1 MANGDPATG
10 AVCVLGFDVGSRR
23 IGIALGNTLSGTARP
38 LAVVEVGAQG
48 ADWRRIE
55 SLIRDWRPDR
65 LIVGEPLTLDGA
77 SQPATVRAR
86 AFAHEMG
93 ARFALPVDL
102 VDERSSSREA
112 DQRFAERRRSGQARR
127 RDGDAI
133 DAVAAEVIIERWLQ
147 AQPAARASDHS
158 G

>member
-1 MANGDPATG
+1 MAIGDSASGT
-10 AVCVLGFDVGSRR
+10 VCVLGFDVGSRR
-23 IGIALGNTLSGTARP
+23 IGVALGNTLSGTARP
-38 LAVVEVGAQG
+38 LAVVDVGAQG

-55 SLIRDWRPDR
+55 SLIREWRPDR
-65 LIVGEPLTLDGA
+65 LIVGEPLTLDGD
-77 SQPATVRAR
+77 SQPATARAR
-86 AFAHEMG
+86 AFARDIA

-147 AQPAARASDHS
+147 ALPVAGSNDHP